1 MALRATGATAGT
13 AVRSGLLFLSLT
25 ALLGATSCGSSP
37 QGSATPSQS
46 PGASAA
52 VSCPKVAAPPA
63 TATPLSESPGSTG
76 LQATIATPDGPA
88 GVAIGFGSVWVAV
101 HRGADVVRVDP
112 TTNAVVAT
120 VHIPP
125 SEGHPSTAM
134 GPITVG
140 PDGVWLPIIG
150 GLDEQNN
157 TVPNQLM
164 RVDPSTNSI
173 SFDEDFDGL
182 YDVSDDASGVWA
194 GVDPG
199 QSLAV
204 KRREL
209 IKVDPATGQ
218 KGRTIDL
225 GPAEAAAA
233 YTAAFGAG
241 FGSLWVT
248 TDGNKVERIDPAS
261 GQVIARID
269 TLGPAQQVVSG
280 GSHPDMFLGVT
291 FGANRAAVARL
302 NVATNCVDAVAFVGT
317 TDAEG
322 SIAVA
327 ASPTAVYI
335 NFGMGSLA
343 QVDAATMRTTRS
355 VNLDTQDFLGYL
367 RYGFGSIWVPTFG
380 NNSVLRLGPLG

>member
-1 MALRATGATAGT
+1 MNGTWTTTGT
-13 AVRSGLLFLSLT
+13 AARSGLLFLSFT
-25 ALLGATSCGSSP
+25 ALLGATSCGSP
-37 QGSATPSQS
+37 QPGAATPSQS
-46 PGASAA
+46 SGLPTA
-52 VSCPKVAAPPA
+52 VTCPTVAVPPVS
-63 TATPLSESPGSTG
+63 ATPLPEAPGSIG
-76 LQATIATPDGPA
+76 LQATIATPAGPA

-101 HRGADVVRVDP
+101 HRGADVLRVDP

-150 GLDEQNN
+150 GLDQQNP

-164 RVDPSTNSI
+164 RVDPATNSI

-204 KRREL
+204 KRPEL
-209 IKVDPATGQ
+209 IKVDPASGQ
-218 KGRTIDL
+218 RGRTIDL
-225 GPAEAAAA
+225 GPAEAAAR

-248 TDGNKVERIDPAS
+248 TDGNRVERIDPAS
-261 GQVIARID
+261 GRVTARIN
-269 TLGPAQQVVSG
+269 TLGPAQQVVAG
-280 GSHPDMFLGVT
+280 GPGADVFLAVT
-291 FGANRAAVARL
+291 FGANRAAVAR
-302 NVATNCVDAVAFVGT
+302 VDPATNCVDAVAFVGT

-327 ASPTAVYI
+327 ASPNRVYV
-335 NFGMGSLA
+335 NFGKGSLA
-343 QVDAATMRTTRS
+343 EVDPATMQTTRS
-355 VNLDTQDFLGYL
+355 VNLDTQDFLGYI

-380 NNSVLRLGPLG
+380 DNSVLRVGPPS

>member
-1 MALRATGATAGT
+1 MNGTWTTTSTA
-13 AVRSGLLFLSLT
+13 ARSGLLFLSFM
-25 ALLGATSCGSSP
+25 ALLGATSCGSP
-37 QGSATPSQS
+37 QPGAATPSQS
-46 PGASAA
+46 SGLPTA
-52 VSCPKVAAPPA
+52 VTCPTVAVPPVS
-63 TATPLSESPGSTG
+63 ATPLPEAPGSIG
-76 LQATIATPDGPA
+76 LQATIATPAGPA

-101 HRGADVVRVDP
+101 HRGADVLRVDP

-150 GLDEQNN
+150 GLDQQNP

-164 RVDPSTNSI
+164 RVDPATNSI

-204 KRREL
+204 KRPEL
-209 IKVDPATGQ
+209 IKVDPASGQ
-218 KGRTIDL
+218 RGRTIDL
-225 GPAEAAAA
+225 GPAEAAAR

-248 TDGNKVERIDPAS
+248 TDGNRVERIDPAS
-261 GQVIARID
+261 GRVTARIN
-269 TLGPAQQVVSG
+269 TLGPAQQVVAG
-280 GSHPDMFLGVT
+280 GPGADVFLAVT
-291 FGANRAAVARL
+291 FGANRAAVAR
-302 NVATNCVDAVAFVGT
+302 VDPATNCVDAVAFVGT

-327 ASPTAVYI
+327 ASPNRVYV
-335 NFGMGSLA
+335 NFGKGSLA
-343 QVDAATMRTTRS
+343 EVDPATMQTTRS
-355 VNLDTQDFLGYL
+355 VNLDTQDFLGYI

-380 NNSVLRLGPLG
+380 DNSVLRVGPPS

>member
-1 MALRATGATAGT
+1 
-13 AVRSGLLFLSLT
+13 
-25 ALLGATSCGSSP
+25 
-37 QGSATPSQS
+37 
-46 PGASAA
+46 
-52 VSCPKVAAPPA
+52 
-63 TATPLSESPGSTG
+63 
-76 LQATIATPDGPA
+76 
-88 GVAIGFGSVWVAV
+88 VAIGFGSVWVAV

-209 IKVDPATGQ
+209 IKVDPATG
-218 KGRTIDL
+218 KRGRTIDL

-280 GSHPDMFLGVT
+280 GSRPDMFLGVT
-291 FGANRAAVARL
+291 FGANRAAVGRL